1 MVKLAVIAAIL
12 CAAAPARAED
22 AATMIARARS
32 EIEALR
38 YDVAQATL
46 TQAIDAGG
54 ADRDQLIMLYR
65 LSGEVAGALDQTKAA
80 EGAFTRALVLDPSL
94 QLDAGVSPK
103 LSEPFARARQAA
115 KRRGAL
121 AARDSRAGDQLIV
134 EITNDP
140 LKMVARARA
149 YLAPESGVA
158 DTRILDGTRR
168 WQLALPAAVRS
179 WSLSL
184 LDARGNQLLVLRGT
198 VEPVVVPVPQPPP
211 VDRPPGG
218 GGPAWYTR
226 WFTWAGVAV
235 GFAVAGTATGL
246 WANGI
251 EQDLAALNMNSSSH
265 DFTEAR
271 ALERKGRRVALT
283 SNLCFG
289 AAGAAAV
296 VAGVFFFKNRGQRRT
311 EVAAAPVDGGA
322 VLVVAGS
329 F

>member
-1 MVKLAVIAAIL
+1 VVKLAVIAAVL
-12 CAAAPARAED
+12 CVAAPAQAQD
-22 AATMIARARS
+22 AASLIARARS
-32 EIEALR
+32 EIDGLR

-46 TQAIDAGG
+46 NQALEAGG
-54 ADRDQLIMLYR
+54 ADRDQLITLYR
-65 LSGEVAGALDQTKAA
+65 LGGEVAGALDQAKAA
-80 EGAFTRALVLDPSL
+80 EAAFTRALVLDPSL

-103 LSEPFARARQAA
+103 ISEPFARAKQVA
-115 KRRGAL
+115 RRHGAL
-121 AARDSRAGDQLIV
+121 AARDSRSGDQLVV
-134 EITNDP
+134 EVTSDA

-149 YLAPESGVA
+149 YLQPETGVA
-158 DTRILDGTRR
+158 ETRILDGTRR
-168 WQLALPAAVRS
+168 WQVQLPAGVRS

-198 VEPVVVPVPQPPP
+198 VEPAAVPVQPPP
-211 VDRPPGG
+211 VDRPAAA
-218 GGPAWYTR
+218 GGPAWYAR

-246 WANGI
+246 WANSI

-296 VAGVFFFKNRGQRRT
+296 VAGVLFFKHRGQRRT